1 MTTTTTTATATIE
14 LAVRATASLARRAA
28 ARARRMAASA
38 PSMFTRAREDLSG
51 VPWSLRTRIV
61 AWFIALLA
69 LATVSSVLVTREVL
83 LLRLDQRID
92 SELVQETEELRQLA
106 KGKDPETG
114 RAFGPHVKRIFDVY
128 LRNNVPSQ
136 NEAFVTFV
144 GGKPFKRSRLVVPY
158 RLDLDKRLVSLW
170 ATLREPRRGS
180 TQTPAGGVEY
190 HAIPLLA
197 DDGPSGVFVAAVFR
211 DRAKAEAEAA
221 TWAMGAAGLAVL
233 LLGSLLAW
241 RLANRIVQPVTALTK
256 TARSISETDL
266 SSRIPERGRDEVAQL
281 AATFNQMLDR
291 LERAFDAQGRFVHD
305 AGHELRTPLTIVGGH
320 LQLLEADL
328 EGERETFALVND
340 ELERMGRIVE
350 DLLVLAKHQQPDF
363 LTLTTLE
370 AGALTEEVHAKLRA
384 LAPRE
389 WVLERRGHGVIVADR
404 QRLTQAIFQLAQNAA
419 RYSDD
424 GAPIALG
431 SKVANGEAHFWV
443 RDEGPGVAPEE
454 QEAIFERFRRGAG
467 STRSDGAGLGL
478 AIVKT
483 IAEAHHGR
491 VELDNR
497 SADGTTFTIIIPVDQ
512 PVTEAAP

>member
-1 MTTTTTTATATIE
+1 MTTTTATTTIE
-14 LAVRATASLARRAA
+14 LAVRATASRARRAVA
-28 ARARRMAASA
+28 FARRAVASA
-38 PSMFTRAREDLSG
+38 PFMFTRAREDLRG

-92 SELVQETEELRQLA
+92 SELVQETAELRRLA
-106 KGKDPETG
+106 LGKDPETG
-114 RAFGPHVKRIFDVY
+114 KAFGPRVKRIFQVY
-128 LRNNVPSQ
+128 LKNNVPSQ

-144 GGKPFKRSRLVVPY
+144 GGRPYLRSRPVVPY
-158 RLDLDKRLVSLW
+158 RLDRDQRLVSLW
-170 ATLREPRRGS
+170 ATLAEPRRGS
-180 TQTPAGGVEY
+180 VETPAGRVEY

-197 DDGPSGVFVAAVFR
+197 GGEAAGVFVAAVFR
-211 DRAKAEAEAA
+211 DRAKAEPEAA

-241 RLANRIVQPVTALTK
+241 RLANRIVQPVTALTT

-266 SSRIPERGRDEVAQL
+266 SNRIPERGRDEVAQL

-291 LERAFDAQGRFVHD
+291 LEHAFEAQGRFVDD
-305 AGHELRTPLTIVGGH
+305 AGHELRTPLTIVSGH
-320 LQLLEADL
+320 LQLLEADPD
-328 EGERETFALVND
+328 GRSETLALMND

-363 LTLTTLE
+363 LALTTLD
-370 AGALTEEVHAKLRA
+370 AGALTQEVHAKLRA
-384 LAPRE
+384 LAPRQ
-389 WVLERRGHGVIVADR
+389 WVLEQHEAGVIVGDR
-404 QRLTQAIFQLAQNAA
+404 HRLTQAIFQLAQNAA

-424 GAPIALG
+424 EEPIALG
-431 SKVANGEAHFWV
+431 SKVADGEARFWV
-443 RDEGPGVAPEE
+443 RDHGPGVAPEE

-467 STRSDGAGLGL
+467 ATRSDGAGLGL

-491 VELDNR
+491 VELESR
-497 SADGTTFTIIIPVDQ
+497 SGDGTTFTIIIPVDQ
-512 PVTEAAP
+512 PVTEATP

>member
-1 MTTTTTTATATIE
+1 
-14 LAVRATASLARRAA
+14 
-28 ARARRMAASA
+28 
-38 PSMFTRAREDLSG
+38 MFTRAREDLRG

-61 AWFIALLA
+61 AWFIAVLA

-92 SELVQETEELRQLA
+92 SELVQETAELRNLA
-106 KGKDPETG
+106 AGTDPATG
-114 RAFGPHVKRIFDVY
+114 TLFRSNVARIFDVY
-128 LRNNVPSQ
+128 LARNVPSQ
-136 NEAFVTFV
+136 DEAFVTFV
-144 GGKPFKRSRLVVPY
+144 GGDPYLRSPFSVPY
-158 RLDLDKRLVSLW
+158 RLDRDPELVSRW
-170 ATLREPRRGS
+170 ARLREPLRGAA
-180 TQTPAGGVEY
+180 QTPAGRVEF
-190 HAIPLLA
+190 HAVPLRA
-197 DDGPSGVFVAAVFR
+197 SGEAAGVFVAAVFR
-211 DRAKAEAEAA
+211 DQAKEEADAA
-221 TWAMGAAGLAVL
+221 TWAMGAVGVLVL

-241 RLANRIVQPVTALTK
+241 RLANRIVQPVTELTT
-256 TARSISETDL
+256 TARSISEADL

-291 LERAFDAQGRFVHD
+291 LERAFEAQGRFVHD

-320 LQLLEADL
+320 LQLLEADPDAQS
-328 EGERETFALVND
+328 ETLALVND

-363 LTLTTLE
+363 LALTTLD
-370 AGALTEEVHAKLRA
+370 AGVLTDEVHAKLRA

-389 WVLERRGHGVIVADR
+389 WVLERRGHGVIVGDR

-419 RYSDD
+419 RYSDE
-424 GAPIALG
+424 GEPIALG
-431 SKVANGEAHFWV
+431 SSVSNGEARFWV

-467 STRSDGAGLGL
+467 STRSEGAGLGL

-483 IAEAHHGR
+483 IAEAHHGS
-491 VELDNR
+491 VELDSR
-497 SADGTTFTIIIPVDQ
+497 SGNGTTFTIIIPVDQ

>member
-1 MTTTTTTATATIE
+1 
-14 LAVRATASLARRAA
+14 
-28 ARARRMAASA
+28 
-38 PSMFTRAREDLSG
+38 MFTRAREELGD

-92 SELVQETEELRQLA
+92 SELVQETAELRRLA
-106 KGKDPETG
+106 EGKDPETG
-114 RAFGPHVKRIFDVY
+114 KAFGPRVKRIFEVY
-128 LRNNVPSQ
+128 LQNNVPSQ

-144 GGKPFKRSRLVVPY
+144 DGRPYRRSRPVVPY
-158 RLDLDKRLVSLW
+158 RLDLDERLVSLW
-170 ATLREPRRGS
+170 AMLREPRRGS
-180 TQTPAGGVEY
+180 AQTPAGQVEY
-190 HAIPLLA
+190 HAIPLMA
-197 DDGPSGVFVAAVFR
+197 DGKVAGVFVAAVFR
-211 DRAKAEAEAA
+211 DRAKVESDAA
-221 TWAMGAAGLAVL
+221 IWAMGAAGLAVL

-241 RLANRIVQPVTALTK
+241 RLANRIVQPVTALTT
-256 TARSISETDL
+256 TARSISETDF
-266 SSRIPERGRDEVAQL
+266 SGRIPERGRDEVAQL

-291 LERAFDAQGRFVHD
+291 LERAFEAQGRFVHD

-328 EGERETFALVND
+328 DGHDETLDLVND

-363 LTLTTLE
+363 LALTTLD
-370 AGALTEEVHAKLRA
+370 AGDLTDEVHAKLQA

-389 WVLERRGHGVIVADR
+389 WVLEHRGHGVIVADR
-404 QRLTQAIFQLAQNAA
+404 QRMTQAIFQLAQNAA
-419 RYSDD
+419 RYSDE
-424 GAPIALG
+424 GEPIALG
-431 SKVANGEAHFWV
+431 SKVADGEARFWV
-443 RDEGPGVAPEE
+443 RDRGPGVAPEE
-454 QEAIFERFRRGAG
+454 QEAIFERFRRGTG

-478 AIVKT
+478 SIVKT

-491 VELDNR
+491 VELESRNGN
-497 SADGTTFTIIIPVDQ
+497 GTTFTVIIPVDQ

>member
-1 MTTTTTTATATIE
+1 MTTTTATTTIE
-14 LAVRATASLARRAA
+14 LAVRATASGARRAA
-28 ARARRMAASA
+28 AFVRHAARSV
-38 PSMFTRAREDLSG
+38 PYMFTRAREDLRD

-92 SELVQETEELRQLA
+92 SELVQETKELRRLA

-114 RAFGPHVKRIFDVY
+114 KPFGGRVNRILEVY
-128 LRNNVPSQ
+128 LQNNVPSQ
-136 NEAFVTFV
+136 NEAFITFV
-144 GGKPFKRSRLVVPY
+144 GGEPYLRSRPVVPY
-158 RLDLDKRLVSLW
+158 RLDRDQRLVSLW

-180 TQTPAGGVEY
+180 AQTPAGRVEY

-197 DDGPSGVFVAAVFR
+197 EGKAAGVFVAAVFR
-211 DRAKAEAEAA
+211 DRAKVEADAA
-221 TWAMGAAGLAVL
+221 FWAMGAAGLTVL

-241 RLANRIVQPVTALTK
+241 RLANRIVHPVTALTK
-256 TARSISETDL
+256 TARSISETDF
-266 SSRIPERGRDEVAQL
+266 SGRIPERGRDEVAQL

-291 LERAFDAQGRFVHD
+291 LERAFEAQGRFVHD

-328 EGERETFALVND
+328 DGEHETLALVND

-363 LTLTTLE
+363 LALTTLDV
-370 AGALTEEVHAKLRA
+370 GALTDEVHAKLRA
-384 LAPRE
+384 LAPRD
-389 WVLERRGHGVIVADR
+389 WVLEQRGHGVIVADR
-404 QRLTQAIFQLAQNAA
+404 QRVTQALFQLAQNGA
-419 RYSDD
+419 RYSDE
-424 GAPIALG
+424 GQPIGLG
-431 SKVANGEAHFWV
+431 SKVVNGEARFWV
-443 RDEGPGVAPEE
+443 RDHGPGVAQEE

-478 AIVKT
+478 SIVKT

-491 VELDNR
+491 VELDSR
-497 SADGTTFTIIIPVDQ
+497 SGNGTTFTVIIPVDQ
-512 PVTEAAP
+512 PVTEAAL